1 MPAER
6 QGPETTGMDTASAPP
21 SAITLRDAG
30 LASFEAGDFA
40 SARTSLLEA
49 VHGGIH
55 DPEIISLVASLIA
68 DHDGNHALAR
78 FYRDVTD
85 RYAALV
91 GPDNFLEW
99 AVGRYDAI
107 RAEPAAHEATQQ
119 ATAAIDLLASS
130 AAARSWY
137 AVLDRRS
144 DLELVL
150 STPAQRLDLLEQLV
164 YAPQSTG
171 LPASAAAE
179 IEAIGHRAVT
189 QDDLDQA
196 RAAERLL
203 HGIRHSAA
211 AYRIESARRRATL
224 TPAEHPT
231 ERPPDGEFDGLTVLI
246 AGGHPPLRRM
256 VSIDFTRSGA
266 TGIREVPSKWEAVQS
281 GRSVQDRMAGSDL
294 AVLIGRQLAHST
306 ADQVRTA
313 AARYGVPLARAET
326 AGVGSIRRAALGA
339 RR

>member
-6 QGPETTGMDTASAPP
+6 QGPETAGMDAASAPP
-21 SAITLRDAG
+21 SAKTLRDAG
-30 LASFEAGDFA
+30 LASFEAGDFTA
-40 SARTSLLEA
+40 ARATLLMA
-49 VHGGIH
+49 VRGGVH
-55 DPEIISLVASLIA
+55 DPEIVSLLASLIS
-68 DHDGNHALAR
+68 DYDGNHALAR
-78 FYRDVTD
+78 FYQDVTD
-85 RYAALV
+85 RYAAMV
-91 GPDNFLEW
+91 GPDSFLEW
-99 AVGRYDAI
+99 SIGRYDAI
-107 RAEPAAHEATQQ
+107 RAEPSAHEASQQ

-130 AAARSWY
+130 AAARSWH
-137 AVLDRRS
+137 AVIDRRS

-179 IEAIGHRAVT
+179 IEAIGHRAVA
-189 QDDLDQA
+189 QGELEQA

-203 HGIRHSAA
+203 HGIRHAAA
-211 AYRIESARRRATL
+211 AYRIERARRRATL
-224 TPAEHPT
+224 AQAEDAT
-231 ERPPDGEFDGLTVLI
+231 DRSLDGEFDGLTVLI

-266 TGIREVPSKWEAVQS
+266 SGIREVPSKWEAVQS

>member
-1 MPAER
+1 
-6 QGPETTGMDTASAPP
+6 MDAASAPP
-21 SAITLRDAG
+21 SAENLRDSG

-40 SARTSLLEA
+40 AARTSLLGA
-49 VHGGIH
+49 VRGGIH
-55 DPEIISLVASLIA
+55 DPEIVALLASLIS
-68 DHDGNHALAR
+68 DHDGKLALAS

-85 RYAALV
+85 RYGAV
-91 GPDNFLEW
+91 VRPDSFLEW
-99 AVGRYDAI
+99 AIGRYDAI
-107 RAEPAAHEATQQ
+107 RAEPSAHESAQQ
-119 ATAAIDLLASS
+119 VSAAIDVLASS
-130 AAARSWY
+130 AAARSWR
-137 AVLDRRS
+137 AVLDRRT
-144 DLELVL
+144 DLEAVL
-150 STPAQRLDLLEQLV
+150 SSPSQRLDLLEQLV

-179 IEAIGHRAVT
+179 IEALGHRAVI
-189 QDDLDQA
+189 QADLEQA

-211 AYRIESARRRATL
+211 AYRIEGARRRAIL
-224 TPAEHPT
+224 PPAEST
-231 ERPPDGEFDGLTVLI
+231 KDRSIEGAFDGLTVLI